1 MPLRYALDV
10 SRWLCSCLRVLVAVA
25 SLFAPS
31 LGAQQLSPR
40 VEKLRTQAEQGDRSA
55 QSILGLMYYLGQGV
69 PQDYAEA
76 AAWYRKAAEQGDAD
90 AQFDLGYMYN
100 NGEGVPQDHA
110 EAIKWFRKAAEQ
122 GDASAQFDLGYM
134 YNNGEGVPQ
143 DYAEV
148 VKWFLLAAE
157 QGYASA
163 QFNLGVMYH
172 QGEGVPQ
179 DYLQAHKWFD
189 LAASRSSGQ
198 DGEKFRKT
206 RDRLAGTMT
215 PEQIAEAQRLAREW
229 KPKTWEELKAL
240 GLDK

>member
-1 MPLRYALDV
+1 MRYSLDV
-10 SRWLCSCLRVLVAVA
+10 PRWFHSRVAALVAFA

-69 PQDYAEA
+69 PQDYAE
-76 AAWYRKAAEQGDAD
+76 
-90 AQFDLGYMYN
+90 
-100 NGEGVPQDHA
+100 
-110 EAIKWFRKAAEQ
+110 
-122 GDASAQFDLGYM
+122 
-134 YNNGEGVPQ
+134 
-143 DYAEV
+143 V

-179 DYLQAHKWFD
+179 DYAEALKWFRLAAEQGDGDAQVNLGRMYANGEGVPQDYLQAHKWFD
-189 LAASRSSGQ
+189 LAASRASGQ
-198 DGEKFRKT
+198 DAEKFGKA
-206 RDRLAGTMT
+206 RDRVAKKMSRA
-215 PEQIAEAQRLAREW
+215 QIAEAQRLAREW
-229 KPKTWEELKAL
+229 TRADWWPRLRL
-240 GLDK
+240 PRY